1 MLIAEREKV
10 AHDPERLESQVLDH
24 LHFLTG
30 QISLH
35 QRLVHNAKPLLE
47 MPLDLRVF
55 EYELVLS
62 FIAELKQPAQV
73 VHKEEQLVVFEAVA
87 DAELECSDYLLH

>member
-1 MLIAEREKV
+1 
-10 AHDPERLESQVLDH
+10 
-24 LHFLTG
+24 
-30 QISLH
+30 
-35 QRLVHNAKPLLE
+35 

-62 FIAELKQPAQV
+62 LIAELKQPAQV

-87 DAELECSDYLLH
+87 DAELECSGNLLR